1 VTSKAK
7 AVRAHADVPDE
18 AALGA
23 AFAEA
28 AAGFATTTVSYS
40 DEQLQAYIAVQGE
53 FNRTAPDLTPFL
65 VAAQ

>member
-7 AVRAHADVPDE
+7 AVRAHTDVPDE

-28 AAGFATTTVSYS
+28 AAGFATTAVRYS
-40 DEQLQAYIAVQGE
+40 DEQQGAYIAI
-53 FNRTAPDLTPFL
+53 
-65 VAAQ
+65 